1 MRRIGQL
8 MAVLSILAL
17 ARLLRI
23 RTRVGQLGC
32 IFVARI
38 IDAGVAVFG
47 CGCTTI
53 SHITRLTQLTRL
65 PRRRTIKR
73 TRLTITPHHDALI
86 STRNVHNQPILIPHQ
101 LSITL
106 TRSLNHLTSQTTIS
120 PQPQNL
126 ALTSTHHK
134 RHILIRRRIRR
145 PRTPKLTGGHTH
157 QRTIRHQHHTRR
169 IRLRNRHEPVR
180 LRHRSH
186 LQGPRQ
192 LLILGSPR
200 IGHTEL
206 LHQTRSRQRRT
217 TRMMPCHTGSRA
229 DLHTMHLAFDQLLG
243 PWIPDDLTHTIRTRH
258 PQSTLT
264 INGRILDL
272 TPSHP
277 RLTHIHSTQRI
288 HPSHRPRPGIH
299 HITRT
304 TTSEHLRPRPT
315 RQLTRTTRHHRRH
328 INRRHNT
335 GVMIG
340 HNQHTIAL
348 LHRHILTGL
357 PHPITLINLIRRRV
371 VLENA
376 PTLRITKP
384 RDPITGT
391 NRRSRNTTT
400 GHHTHKPQHHGSTNR
415 RVRHET
421 AIHLGHRTS

>member
-169 IRLRNRHEPVR
+169 IRLRNRDQRTGLSQWSHIERTHQCLVTD
-180 LRHRSH
+180 RSIGAH
-186 LQGPRQ
+186 SELSSHPRR
-192 LLILGSPR
+192 GK
-200 IGHTEL
+200 
-206 LHQTRSRQRRT
+206 RRT
-217 TRMMPCHTGSRA
+217 TRVMPCHTGSPGVRQSIEA
-229 DLHTMHLAFDQLLG
+229 ALHHFLTA
-243 PWIPDDLTHTIRTRH
+243 WIPDDLTHTIRTRH

>member
-8 MAVLSILAL
+8 MAVLSVLAL

-32 IFVARI
+32 IFVTRI
-38 IDAGVAVFG
+38 TGAGIAVFG
-47 CGCTTI
+47 CGGAAI

-73 TRLTITPHHDALI
+73 TRLTVTPHHDALI
-86 STRNVHNQPILIPHQ
+86 STRNVQDQPILIPHQ

-106 TRSLNHLTSQTTIS
+106 TRGLNRLTHRTTIS

-126 ALTSTHHK
+126 ALTSTHHE

-145 PRTPKLTGGHTH
+145 PRTTELTGGHAD
-157 QRTIRHQHHTRR
+157 QRTVRQQCHTRGV
-169 IRLRNRHEPVR
+169 RLGHRHELVR
-180 LRHRSH
+180 LRHRGHS
-186 LQGPRQ
+186 QTPSQ
-192 LLILGSPR
+192 LLVLGCSST
-200 IGHTEL
+200 GDTEL
-206 LHQTRSRQRRT
+206 LHHSRSRQRRT
-217 TRMMPCHTGSRA
+217 ARVVPGHARPSIHL
-229 DLHTMHLAFDQLLG
+229 DTMHLAFDQLLG

-400 GHHTHKPQHHGSTNR
+400 GHHTHKPQRHGSTNR